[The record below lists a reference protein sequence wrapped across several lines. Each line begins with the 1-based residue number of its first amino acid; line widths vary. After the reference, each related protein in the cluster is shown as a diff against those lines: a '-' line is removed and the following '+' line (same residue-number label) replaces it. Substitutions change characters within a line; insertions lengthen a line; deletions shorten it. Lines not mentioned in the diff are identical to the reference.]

1 MTDHDPRAPRRPLAL
16 LAVGALTM
24 SACRGPARLPTRR
37 SPFDGATATVERGD
51 LVGETTVQGNLRYAD
66 SYVQKSAFNGVIT
79 ALPTPGTTLGQGD
92 HVYTVAGT
100 NAYLLHGAIPSWRS
114 FEEGMSDGQD
124 VVQLETALSALGY
137 FEQTPNGHFDW
148 NTIVGDQEVA
158 EGPEPAPGRDPASRL
173 RALRP

>member
-1 MTDHDPRAPRRPLAL
+1 MNRPRSARAVAAAAL

-24 SACRGPARLPTRR
+24 SACQGSSAASDAPQ
-37 SPFDGATATVERGD
+37 SFDGATATVERGD

-100 NAYLLHGAIPSWRS
+100 NAYLLHGAIPAWRA

-137 FEQTPNGHFDW
+137 FEQTPNGHLDW
-148 NTIVGDQEVA
+148 NTIVAIKKWQKALSLPQDGTL
-158 EGPEPAPGRDPASRL
+158 PL